1 MIGHLDPPSIANRD
15 DRPLAVRTI
24 VRVPRSYRLALAL
37 FLAFAAVPA
46 ADTLR
51 EQQAFSMGALPPN
64 PRAEAL
70 ADEEQPIGVGTEL
83 MATTDVTL
91 HTAEIAKGSR
101 VSVTKLSRTGGQVE
115 TVNVALAD
123 GHVVKV
129 TMAQVHTFFRVVTE

>member
-1 MIGHLDPPSIANRD
+1 MSSENRD
-15 DRPLAVRTI
+15 DRRVAVRTI
-24 VRVPRSYRLALAL
+24 VRVPRSYRLALVVL
-37 FLAFAAVPA
+37 LAVAAAPA
-46 ADTLR
+46 VDTLR
-51 EQQAFSMGALPPN
+51 DHQ
-64 PRAEAL
+64 AL

-101 VSVTKLSRTGGQVE
+101 VSVTKLSRNAGQLDA
-115 TVNVALAD
+115 VNVALAD